1 MVYKTDFPTPEIRTG
16 KAVLAFDGL
25 DANATVTVNGVT
37 ILNTEIM
44 SILERVDVT
53 DLFSASN
60 AKPNDLDITFD
71 STYLIGRK
79 LVETFPDLFWVAG
92 TVSLVDSLGE
102 KRSVIM

>member
-25 DANATVTVNGVT
+25 DANATVSLSGMT

-44 SILERVDVT
+44 SILAQVDFT

-60 AKPNDLDITFD
+60 TKPNDLDITFD

-92 TVSLVDSLGE
+92 TANLVD
-102 KRSVIM
+102 